1 MEISE
6 RSLRHMVREVD
17 DRHREGMK
25 TIRDEVAALHSG
37 AVTRVGGSS
46 RRRFLRDAGAGLA
59 VVIGSTVVPFGA
71 LVGSAGAQ
79 TAAPA
84 KPLTDPQIA
93 QFAESVELAV
103 VAAYTQVLASGKL
116 TTPAVIA
123 AATLFKSHHMDH
135 AQVFGAFAG
144 DTATAKANPGVLQAV
159 SDEVSEA
166 YDQPSMLG
174 VAFSTENAAAATYLY
189 AIGLLSTVEALA
201 ACASIMPVEAQHA
214 TLLGYVLGMD
224 ADTATDY
231 VPPFQAP
238 DEALM
243 PSAFPVAS

>member
-6 RSLRHMVREVD
+6 RSLRRMVREVD

-25 TIRDEVAALHSG
+25 TIRDDIAALHTG
-37 AVTRVGGSS
+37 AAS
-46 RRRFLRDAGAGLA
+46 RRRFLRDAGTGLA
-59 VVIGSTVVPFGA
+59 VVIGATVVPFGA
-71 LVGSAGAQ
+71 MVGSAAAQ

-84 KPLTDPQIA
+84 KPLTDAQIA
-93 QFAESVELAV
+93 MFAESVELAV
-103 VAAYTQVLASGKL
+103 VAAYTQVLASGRL

-123 AATLFKSHHMDH
+123 AATLFKSHHMEH
-135 AQVFGAFAG
+135 AQAFGAFAG
-144 DTATAKANPGVLQAV
+144 DTATAKPNPSVLQAV
-159 SDEVSEA
+159 SDQVSEA
-166 YDQPSMLG
+166 SDEPHMLE

-189 AIGLLSTVEALA
+189 AIGLLKSAAALG